1 MTISRHYSHSHI
13 QYRHIRGPCN
23 CRGKCCNGYRRC
35 ISRPNRKWG
44 VIMGVLYA
52 KKIVAGEIN
61 YSDVKKL
68 WQAKTLK
75 ALQDMV
81 ASGEITEEQY
91 NELISK

>member
-1 MTISRHYSHSHI
+1 
-13 QYRHIRGPCN
+13 
-23 CRGKCCNGYRRC
+23 
-35 ISRPNRKWG
+35 
-44 VIMGVLYA
+44 MGVLYA

-81 ASGEITEEQY
+81 ASDEITEEQY
-91 NELISK
+91 NELISKQDKIRASERVLFFNIQKDVYKNLFTQLYN

>member
-1 MTISRHYSHSHI
+1 
-13 QYRHIRGPCN
+13 
-23 CRGKCCNGYRRC
+23 
-35 ISRPNRKWG
+35 
-44 VIMGVLYA
+44 MGLLYA
-52 KKIVAGEIN
+52 KKIVSGEIN
-61 YSDVKKL
+61 FSDVKKL

>member
-1 MTISRHYSHSHI
+1 
-13 QYRHIRGPCN
+13 
-23 CRGKCCNGYRRC
+23 
-35 ISRPNRKWG
+35 
-44 VIMGVLYA
+44 MGVLYA
-52 KKIVAGEIN
+52 KKIVSGEIN

-81 ASGEITEEQY
+81 ASGEITEEYY

>member
-1 MTISRHYSHSHI
+1 
-13 QYRHIRGPCN
+13 
-23 CRGKCCNGYRRC
+23 
-35 ISRPNRKWG
+35 
-44 VIMGVLYA
+44 MGVLYA
-52 KKIVAGEIN
+52 KKIVAGEIK
-61 YSDVKKL
+61 YSDIKKL